1 MKPQAP
7 IRWHGQTLKTLKEII
22 YHWAEVDYPLGW
34 PCQLKATKTGAN
46 FWLEIRNQAWFP
58 PVFARQSQQAGAK
71 FTSTCCLRLEP
82 ENNECYPLIELQKT
96 VFSGHL
102 FGFVLDILQVLIFY
116 PWIWGKEVRKCLR
129 QVAGYLSL
137 KPRYHSPYFIGI
149 SFLDP
154 LHRC

>member
-1 MKPQAP
+1 MKPQPP

-46 FWLEIRNQAWFP
+46 FWLEIRNQAWFLQDNLNRP
-58 PVFARQSQQAGAK
+58 GAK
-71 FTSTCCLRLEP
+71 FTSTWCVRLEP
-82 ENNECYPLIELQKT
+82 ENNESYPHIELQKT

-116 PWIWGKEVRKCLR
+116 PWIWGKEVRKYGNY
-129 QVAGYLSL
+129 VAGYLFL
-137 KPRYHSPYFIGI
+137 KPRYHSPYFMGI
-149 SFLDP
+149 SLEDP
-154 LHRC
+154 LHIC